1 MNYSIA
7 IDKMYTM
14 YIHSLKKLLF
24 VNKIMQKDNT
34 NIAMRILRLEFI
46 NKIEGLSHQC
56 CALAYS
62 AQ

>member
-7 IDKMYTM
+7 IDKM

-34 NIAMRILRLEFI
+34 NIAMRILWLEFI
-46 NKIEGLSHQC
+46 NKIEGLLVINAVH
-56 CALAYS
+56 
-62 AQ
+62 

>member
-7 IDKMYTM
+7 KDKMFTM

-34 NIAMRILRLEFI
+34 NIAMRILRLEFTAAI
-46 NKIEGLSHQC
+46 STVIV
-56 CALAYS
+56 
-62 AQ
+62 